1 MKRDSKQRIGAACKW
16 TELDGTQRPEL
27 NFKTST
33 ARYLTGLEPVERH
46 EYSMAVVQHTNKS
59 KLRAHSRT
67 AWHTRT
73 IEYAGRFTEFDLM
86 WEGKDKN
93 LGAAEIAR
101 HLTGAI

>member
-1 MKRDSKQRIGAACKW
+1 MQDKIDHGDTRGQFPAAP
-16 TELDGTQRPEL
+16 PE
-27 NFKTST
+27 
-33 ARYLTGLEPVERH
+33 EP
-46 EYSMAVVQHTNKS
+46 
-59 KLRAHSRT
+59 LT

>member
-1 MKRDSKQRIGAACKW
+1 MDRTGRNATSRIEFQNVNGSVLNWIGAR
-16 TELDGTQRPEL
+16 LDL
-27 NFKTST
+27 D
-33 ARYLTGLEPVERH
+33 ALL
-46 EYSMAVVQHTNKS
+46 QHTNKS